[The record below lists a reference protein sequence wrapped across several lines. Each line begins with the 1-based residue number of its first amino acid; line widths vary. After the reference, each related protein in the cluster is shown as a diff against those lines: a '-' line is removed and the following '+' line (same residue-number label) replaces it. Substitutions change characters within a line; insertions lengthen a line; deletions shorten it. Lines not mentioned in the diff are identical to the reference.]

1 MDLNHLRM
9 IVAICDCSGLARAAT
24 ELHVSQ
30 ATLSTKLRRLEDR
43 LGQRLFDRRRGG
55 AATPTIFARHIAERA
70 RMLLVASENIDRE
83 LRMLA
88 SGEIG
93 RVRLGV
99 GPGVKSFFLPTLV
112 REIVRRFPQ
121 LRLDLDVLPSD
132 ELYDRLAK
140 RELDLVLGHFE
151 PGLSYKGMVATEL
164 FRDLTLSIVRAGHPL
179 AGRDAVSWDEA
190 LQYPHISTVRFKTYA
205 EQIPDQFLSNEQVLT
220 AVRTSDMDTVRIL
233 VSMGNYVALGSR
245 FIFMDQLKSG
255 EFVRLSVEHAYASS
269 CAVVATTESALFPV
283 IQKIIGIAKGVT
295 KSVSGVID
303 EWNALEKTHA
313 TQRTAALRP

>member
-9 IVAICDCSGLARAAT
+9 IVAICDCSGLARAAA

-70 RMLLVASENIDRE
+70 RVLLVASENIDRE

-93 RVRLGV
+93 RIRLGV
-99 GPGVKSFFLPTLV
+99 GPGVKSFFLPTLM

-132 ELYDRLAK
+132 ELYNRLAK

-151 PGLSYKGMVATEL
+151 PGLPYKGMVATEL
-164 FRDLTLSIVRAGHPL
+164 FRDLTLSIARADHPL

-190 LQYPHISTVRFKTYA
+190 LQYPHISSVRFKTYA
-205 EQIPDQFLSNEQVLT
+205 EQIPAQFLAHEQVLT
-220 AVRTSDMDTVRIL
+220 AVRTSDMDTIRIL
-233 VSMGNYVALGSR
+233 VAMGNYIALGSR

-255 EFVRLSVEHAYASS
+255 EFVRLAVDHGYASS
-269 CAVVATTESALFPV
+269 CAAVATTESALFPV
-283 IQKIIGIAKGVT
+283 IKKIIGIAQDVT
-295 KSVSGVID
+295 NGISGLIE
-303 EWNALEKTHA
+303 EWNSLEKSDA
-313 TQRTAALRP
+313 LQRNAALR